1 MSSVGAFTAVAIVA
15 LRFLRALPAF
25 PVYLFLIPECKRL
38 NPCNRTSRGRIP
50 TSRRRWTKGA
60 GLPRN
65 VRGGLREEGYLK

>member
-38 NPCNRTSRGRIP
+38 NPCNRTSRRRIP
-50 TSRRRWTKGA
+50 AAGSRWTGGA
-60 GLPRN
+60 GLPRM
-65 VRGGLREEGYLK
+65 RGGLLEEGYLK